1 MRYEY
6 TDEVL
11 NKIRTFVVEIF
22 DRNRSLVSS
31 DELNII
37 GNIVKMYENIQKQ
50 VVKTYL
56 QLAKHYYRSFSK
68 KKAPDEKWLMA
79 LLSEPNAVSRYSF
92 TNELVRKRE
101 RLIESMAIGSD
112 RNREYDKA
120 MRLLNVMLSAYA
132 IIVTDAAVIKAYKD
146 SNVNRVRWIALMDD
160 AKTCDTCKERHGKVY
175 KIDEVPPKP
184 HLHCRCWL
192 EAVMH

>member
-56 QLAKHYYRSFSK
+56 QLTKHYYRSISK

-101 RLIESMAIGSD
+101 RLVESMTIGSD
-112 RNREYDKA
+112 RN
-120 MRLLNVMLSAYA
+120 
-132 IIVTDAAVIKAYKD
+132 
-146 SNVNRVRWIALMDD
+146 
-160 AKTCDTCKERHGKVY
+160 
-175 KIDEVPPKP
+175 
-184 HLHCRCWL
+184 
-192 EAVMH
+192 